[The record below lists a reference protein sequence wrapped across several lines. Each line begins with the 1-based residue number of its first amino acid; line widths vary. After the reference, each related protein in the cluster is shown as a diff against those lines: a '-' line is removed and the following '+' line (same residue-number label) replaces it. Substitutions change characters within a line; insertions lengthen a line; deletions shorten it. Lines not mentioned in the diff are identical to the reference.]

1 VRQNPYENV
10 RYLTEYLLFHYGRPG
25 DLCPLTWVP
34 RRILQFHTRLRREC
48 LLPLSPPSGSLR
60 TTRGLDLGCGV
71 GRFTFELGRVV
82 SQSIGIDS
90 SKSFVRAARKMAK
103 DGELTIQAPDCGS
116 RFRNVTVQLP
126 SNLRRAQPQF
136 GVGDA
141 MDATALAVEPFDI
154 VAAINLICRLPRPRA
169 FLRQLHQL
177 VAPGGQLLLAS
188 PFSWMPEYSPP
199 GQWLMPQDVRQ
210 LLQGHFRLKRRKS
223 LPFIIRE
230 HRRKFQLVVSE
241 AMLFIRT

>member
-1 VRQNPYENV
+1 
-10 RYLTEYLLFHYGRPG
+10 
-25 DLCPLTWVP
+25 
-34 RRILQFHTRLRREC
+34 
-48 LLPLSPPSGSLR
+48 
-60 TTRGLDLGCGV
+60 LGCGV

-82 SQSIGIDS
+82 SQSIGVDN

-103 DGELTIQAPDCGS
+103 DGELTIEAPDCGT
-116 RFRNVTVQLP
+116 RFRNITVRLP
-126 SNLRRAQPQF
+126 LHLRHSQAQF
-136 GVGDA
+136 RVGDA

-169 FLRQLHQL
+169 FLEQLHQL
-177 VAPGGQLLLAS
+177 VAPGGQLLVAS
-188 PFSWMPEYSPP
+188 PFTWMPEYSPP
-199 GQWLMPQDVRQ
+199 SKWLMPEDVLE

-241 AMLFIRT
+241 AMVFVRR